1 MVDEIVT
8 ARAHV
13 VVRTPIA
20 TPILTV
26 HSYDGIQ
33 GEVAGDLALKNPGII
48 AIGYTLDTRRICGII
63 ARHSIQPDPG
73 MLDNVVVDRDYL
85 RVNWQHAG
93 VLQSVETA
101 SGAR

>member
-1 MVDEIVT
+1 M
-8 ARAHV
+8 
-13 VVRTPIA
+13 
-20 TPILTV
+20 
-26 HSYDGIQ
+26 
-33 GEVAGDLALKNPGII
+33 
-48 AIGYTLDTRRICGII
+48 I